1 MYYLFYWTYFYVV
14 WTSTAIVLDFLFSK
28 ETTNFVI
35 SPNRFI
41 KAIIPSLIPREFL
54 IGAITLLEVYCRN
67 NRHFVPLTG
76 SSQTSSAISAR
87 VKNILNQWASFY
99 ERLFFVFF
107 SLFFDFIS
115 FCLFFF

>member
-54 IGAITLLEVYCRN
+54 IGAITLLEGFRN

-76 SSQTSSAISAR
+76 SSQTSFAISAR